1 MDSELYHSGVKGM
14 KWGIRRYQNAD
25 GTLMEEGR
33 ARYGANSYQEMS
45 PSQQANFNKDMT
57 ERSDKLKRNTAIGV
71 GLAATAASAAG
82 LAWYLTKRKEH
93 GKRVLAGKKAA
104 ETMKAFETIRVNDVD
119 AGILRTGSNAVTGIL
134 GNGFAVTFRRK
145 RL

>member
-1 MDSELYHSGVKGM
+1 MDNKLYHSGVKGM

-25 GTLMEEGR
+25 GTLTEEGR

-45 PSQQANFNKDMT
+45 LSQRANFNKDMT
-57 ERSDKLKRNTAIGV
+57 KRSDKLKRNTAIGV

-104 ETMKAFETIRVNDVD
+104 ETRKAFETIRVKDVN
-119 AGILRTGSNAVTGIL
+119 AALLQTGSNSVAKLL
-134 GNGFAVTFRRK
+134 GKGFTATFK
-145 RL
+145 RPK

>member
-25 GTLMEEGR
+25 GTLTEEGR

-45 PSQQANFNKDMT
+45 PSQRANFNKDMT
-57 ERSDKLKRNTAIGV
+57 TRSDKLKRNTAIGV
-71 GLAATAASAAG
+71 VLAATAASAAG

-104 ETMKAFETIRVNDVD
+104 ETRKAFETIRVKDVN
-119 AGILRTGSNAVTGIL
+119 AALLQTGSNSVAKLL
-134 GNGFAVTFRRK
+134 GKGFTATFK
-145 RL
+145 RPK

>member
-1 MDSELYHSGVKGM
+1 MDSKLYHSGVKGM

-25 GTLMEEGR
+25 GTLTEEGR
-33 ARYGANSYQEMS
+33 ARYGADSYQEMS

-57 ERSDKLKRNTAIGV
+57 ERSDKLKRNTAIGI

-104 ETMKAFETIRVNDVD
+104 ETRKAFETIRVKDVN
-119 AGILRTGSNAVTGIL
+119 AALLQTGSNSVAKLL
-134 GNGFAVTFRRK
+134 GKGFTATFK
-145 RL
+145 RPK

>member
-1 MDSELYHSGVKGM
+1 MDSKLYHSGVKGM

-25 GTLMEEGR
+25 GTLTEEGR

-45 PSQQANFNKDMT
+45 PSQRANFNKDMT

-104 ETMKAFETIRVNDVD
+104 ETRKAFETIRVKDVN
-119 AGILRTGSNAVTGIL
+119 AALLQTGSNSVAKLL
-134 GNGFAVTFRRK
+134 GKGFTATFK
-145 RL
+145 RPK

>member
-1 MDSELYHSGVKGM
+1 MDSKLYHSGVKGM

-25 GTLMEEGR
+25 GTLTEEGR

-45 PSQQANFNKDMT
+45 PFQRANFDKDMT
-57 ERSDKLKRNTAIGV
+57 TRSDKLKRNTAIGV

-104 ETMKAFETIRVNDVD
+104 ETRKAFETIRVKDVN
-119 AGILRTGSNAVTGIL
+119 AALLQTGSNSVAKLL
-134 GNGFAVTFRRK
+134 GKGFTATFK
-145 RL
+145 RPK

>member
-25 GTLMEEGR
+25 GTLTEEGR
-33 ARYGANSYQEMS
+33 ARYGADSYQEMP

-104 ETMKAFETIRVNDVD
+104 ETRKAFETIRVKDVN
-119 AGILRTGSNAVTGIL
+119 AALLQTGSNSVAKLL
-134 GNGFAVTFRRK
+134 GKGFTATFK
-145 RL
+145 RPK

>member
-1 MDSELYHSGVKGM
+1 MDSKLYHSGVKGM

-25 GTLMEEGR
+25 GTLTEEGR
-33 ARYGANSYQEMS
+33 ARYGADSYQEMS

-82 LAWYLTKRKEH
+82 LAWYLAKRKEH

-104 ETMKAFETIRVNDVD
+104 ETRKAFETIRVKDVN
-119 AGILRTGSNAVTGIL
+119 AALLQTGSNSVAKLL
-134 GNGFAVTFRRK
+134 GKGFTATFK
-145 RL
+145 RPK

>member
-1 MDSELYHSGVKGM
+1 MDSKLYHSGVKGM

-25 GTLMEEGR
+25 GTLTEEGR

-45 PSQQANFNKDMT
+45 PSQRANFDKDMT
-57 ERSDKLKRNTAIGV
+57 TRSDKLKRNTAIGV

-104 ETMKAFETIRVNDVD
+104 ETRKAFETIRVKDVN
-119 AGILRTGSNAVTGIL
+119 AALLHTGSDSVAKIL
-134 GNGFAVTFRRK
+134 GKGFTATFK
-145 RL
+145 RPK

>member
-1 MDSELYHSGVKGM
+1 MDSKMYHSGVKGM

-25 GTLMEEGR
+25 GTLTEEGR
-33 ARYGANSYQEMS
+33 ARYGADSYQEMS

-57 ERSDKLKRNTAIGV
+57 ERSDKLKRNTAIGI

-104 ETMKAFETIRVNDVD
+104 ETRKAFETIRVKDVN
-119 AGILRTGSNAVTGIL
+119 AALLQTGSNSVAKLL
-134 GNGFAVTFRRK
+134 GKGFTATFK
-145 RL
+145 RPK

>member
-1 MDSELYHSGVKGM
+1 MDSKLYHSGVKGM

-25 GTLMEEGR
+25 GTLTEEGR

-45 PSQQANFNKDMT
+45 PSQRANFDKDMT
-57 ERSDKLKRNTAIGV
+57 TRSDKLKRNTAIGV
-71 GLAATAASAAG
+71 GLAAG

-104 ETMKAFETIRVNDVD
+104 ETRKAFETIRVKDVN
-119 AGILRTGSNAVTGIL
+119 AALIHTGSDSVAKIL
-134 GNGFAVTFRRK
+134 GKGFTATFK
-145 RL
+145 RPK

>member
-25 GTLMEEGR
+25 GTLTEEGR

-45 PSQQANFNKDMT
+45 PSQRANFNKDMT
-57 ERSDKLKRNTAIGV
+57 IRSDKLKRNTAIGV

-104 ETMKAFETIRVNDVD
+104 ETRKAFETIRVKDVN
-119 AGILRTGSNAVTGIL
+119 AALLQTGSNSVAKLL
-134 GNGFAVTFRRK
+134 GKGFTATFK
-145 RL
+145 RPK

>member
-1 MDSELYHSGVKGM
+1 MDSKLYHSGVKGM

-25 GTLMEEGR
+25 GTLTEEGR
-33 ARYGANSYQEMS
+33 ARYGADSYQEMS
-45 PSQQANFNKDMT
+45 PSQRANFNKDMT

-104 ETMKAFETIRVNDVD
+104 ETRKAFETIRVKDVN
-119 AGILRTGSNAVTGIL
+119 AALLQTGSNSVAKLL
-134 GNGFAVTFRRK
+134 GKGFTATFK
-145 RL
+145 RPK

>member
-1 MDSELYHSGVKGM
+1 MDSKLYHSGVKGM

-25 GTLMEEGR
+25 GTLTEEGR

-45 PSQQANFNKDMT
+45 PSQRANFDKDMT
-57 ERSDKLKRNTAIGV
+57 TRSDKLKRNTAIGV

-104 ETMKAFETIRVNDVD
+104 ETRKAFETIRVKDVN
-119 AGILRTGSNAVTGIL
+119 AALIHTGSDSVAKIL
-134 GNGFAVTFRRK
+134 GKGFTATFK
-145 RL
+145 RPK

>member
-1 MDSELYHSGVKGM
+1 MDSKLYHSGVKGM

-25 GTLMEEGR
+25 GTLTEEGR

-45 PSQQANFNKDMT
+45 PSQRANFDKDMT
-57 ERSDKLKRNTAIGV
+57 IRSDKLKRNTAIGV

-104 ETMKAFETIRVNDVD
+104 ETRKAFETIRVKDVN
-119 AGILRTGSNAVTGIL
+119 AALIHTGSDSVAKIL
-134 GNGFAVTFRRK
+134 GKGFTATFK
-145 RL
+145 RPK

>member
-1 MDSELYHSGVKGM
+1 MNSKLYHSGVKGM

-25 GTLMEEGR
+25 GTLTEEGR

-45 PSQQANFNKDMT
+45 PSQRANFDKDMT
-57 ERSDKLKRNTAIGV
+57 TRSDKLKQNTAIGV

-104 ETMKAFETIRVNDVD
+104 ETRKAFETIRVKDVN
-119 AGILRTGSNAVTGIL
+119 AALLQTGSNSVAKLL
-134 GNGFAVTFRRK
+134 GKGFTATFK
-145 RL
+145 RPK

>member
-25 GTLMEEGR
+25 GTLTEEGR
-33 ARYGANSYQEMS
+33 ARYGADSYQEMS
-45 PSQQANFNKDMT
+45 PSQRANFDKDMT
-57 ERSDKLKRNTAIGV
+57 TRSDKLKRNTAIGV

-104 ETMKAFETIRVNDVD
+104 ETRKAFETIRVKDVN
-119 AGILRTGSNAVTGIL
+119 AALIHTGSDSVAKIL
-134 GNGFAVTFRRK
+134 GKGFTATFK
-145 RL
+145 RPK

>member
-25 GTLMEEGR
+25 GTLTEEGR

-45 PSQQANFNKDMT
+45 PSQRANFNKDMT
-57 ERSDKLKRNTAIGV
+57 TRSDKLKRNTAIGV

-104 ETMKAFETIRVNDVD
+104 ETRKAFETIRVKDVN
-119 AGILRTGSNAVTGIL
+119 AALLQTGSNSVAKLL
-134 GNGFAVTFRRK
+134 GKGFTATFK
-145 RL
+145 RPK

>member
-25 GTLMEEGR
+25 GTLTEEGR

-45 PSQQANFNKDMT
+45 PSQRANFDKDMT
-57 ERSDKLKRNTAIGV
+57 TRSDKLKRNTAIGV

-104 ETMKAFETIRVNDVD
+104 ETRKAFETIRVKDVN
-119 AGILRTGSNAVTGIL
+119 AALIHTGSDSVAKIL
-134 GNGFAVTFRRK
+134 GKGFTATFK
-145 RL
+145 RPK

>member
-1 MDSELYHSGVKGM
+1 MDSKLYHSGVKGM

-25 GTLMEEGR
+25 GTLTEEGR

-45 PSQQANFNKDMT
+45 PSQRANFNKDMT
-57 ERSDKLKRNTAIGV
+57 TRSDKLKRNTAIGV

-104 ETMKAFETIRVNDVD
+104 ETRKAFETIRVKDVN
-119 AGILRTGSNAVTGIL
+119 AALIHTGSDSVAKIL
-134 GNGFAVTFRRK
+134 GKGFTATFK
-145 RL
+145 RPK

>member
-1 MDSELYHSGVKGM
+1 MDSKLYHSGVKGM

-25 GTLMEEGR
+25 GTLTEEGR

-45 PSQQANFNKDMT
+45 PSQRANFNKDMT

-93 GKRVLAGKKAA
+93 GKRVLASKKAA
-104 ETMKAFETIRVNDVD
+104 ETRKAFETIRVKDVN
-119 AGILRTGSNAVTGIL
+119 AALLHTGSDSVAKLL
-134 GNGFAVTFRRK
+134 GKGFTATFRRPK
-145 RL
+145 

>member
-1 MDSELYHSGVKGM
+1 MDSKLYHSGVKGM

-25 GTLMEEGR
+25 GTLTEEGR

-45 PSQQANFNKDMT
+45 PSQRANFDKDMT
-57 ERSDKLKRNTAIGV
+57 TRSDKLKRNTAIGV

-104 ETMKAFETIRVNDVD
+104 ETRKAFETIRVKNVN
-119 AGILRTGSNAVTGIL
+119 AALLQTGSNSVAKVL
-134 GNGFAVTFRRK
+134 GKGFTATFK
-145 RL
+145 RAK

>member
-25 GTLMEEGR
+25 GTLTEEGR

-45 PSQQANFNKDMT
+45 PSQRANFNKDMT
-57 ERSDKLKRNTAIGV
+57 TRSDKLKRNTAIGV

-104 ETMKAFETIRVNDVD
+104 ETRKAFETIRVKDVN
-119 AGILRTGSNAVTGIL
+119 AALIHTGSDSVAKIL
-134 GNGFAVTFRRK
+134 GKGFTATFK
-145 RL
+145 RPK

>member
-25 GTLMEEGR
+25 GTLTEEGR

-45 PSQQANFNKDMT
+45 PSQRANFNKDMT
-57 ERSDKLKRNTAIGV
+57 TRSDKLKRNTAIGV

-93 GKRVLAGKKAA
+93 DKRVLAGKKAA
-104 ETMKAFETIRVNDVD
+104 ETRKAFETIRVKDVN
-119 AGILRTGSNAVTGIL
+119 AALLQTGSNSVAKLL
-134 GNGFAVTFRRK
+134 GKGFTATFK
-145 RL
+145 RPK

>member
-1 MDSELYHSGVKGM
+1 MDSKLYHSGVKGM

-25 GTLMEEGR
+25 GTLTEEGR

-104 ETMKAFETIRVNDVD
+104 ETRKAFETIRVKNVN
-119 AGILRTGSNAVTGIL
+119 AALLQTGSNSVAKLL
-134 GNGFAVTFRRK
+134 GKGFTATFK
-145 RL
+145 RPK

>member
-1 MDSELYHSGVKGM
+1 MDSKLYHSGVKGM

-25 GTLMEEGR
+25 GTLTEEGR
-33 ARYGANSYQEMS
+33 ARYGADSYQKMS

-57 ERSDKLKRNTAIGV
+57 ERSDKLKRNTAIGI

-104 ETMKAFETIRVNDVD
+104 ETRKAFETIRVKDVN
-119 AGILRTGSNAVTGIL
+119 AALLQTGSNSVAKLL
-134 GNGFAVTFRRK
+134 GKGFTATFK
-145 RL
+145 RPK

>member
-1 MDSELYHSGVKGM
+1 MDSKLYHSGVKGM

-25 GTLMEEGR
+25 GTLTEEGR

-45 PSQQANFNKDMT
+45 PSQRANFNKDMT
-57 ERSDKLKRNTAIGV
+57 TRSDKLKRNTAIGV

-104 ETMKAFETIRVNDVD
+104 ETRKAFETIRVKDVN
-119 AGILRTGSNAVTGIL
+119 AALLQTGSNSVAKLL
-134 GNGFAVTFRRK
+134 GKGFTATFK
-145 RL
+145 RPK

>member
-25 GTLMEEGR
+25 GTLTEEGR
-33 ARYGANSYQEMS
+33 ARYGADSYQEMS

-104 ETMKAFETIRVNDVD
+104 ETRKAFETIRVKDVN
-119 AGILRTGSNAVTGIL
+119 AALLQTGSNSVAKLL
-134 GNGFAVTFRRK
+134 GKGFTATFK
-145 RL
+145 RPK

>member
-25 GTLMEEGR
+25 GTLTEEGR
-33 ARYGANSYQEMS
+33 ARYGADSYQEMS
-45 PSQQANFNKDMT
+45 PSQRANFDKDMT
-57 ERSDKLKRNTAIGV
+57 TRSDKLKRNTAV
-71 GLAATAASAAG
+71 GAGIAVTAAAAAG
-82 LAWYLTKRKEH
+82 LAYFLARRKEH
-93 GKRVLAGKKAA
+93 SKRVLAGK
-104 ETMKAFETIRVNDVD
+104 KAFETIRVNDVD

>member
-25 GTLMEEGR
+25 GTLTEEGR

-45 PSQQANFNKDMT
+45 PSQRANFNKDMT
-57 ERSDKLKRNTAIGV
+57 TRSDKLKRNTAIGV

-104 ETMKAFETIRVNDVD
+104 ETRKAFETIRVIDVN
-119 AGILRTGSNAVTGIL
+119 AALLQTGSNSVAKLL
-134 GNGFAVTFRRK
+134 GKGFTATFK
-145 RL
+145 RPK

>member
-1 MDSELYHSGVKGM
+1 MDSKLYHSGVKGM

-25 GTLMEEGR
+25 GTLTEEGR
-33 ARYGANSYQEMS
+33 ARYGTNSYQEMS
-45 PSQQANFNKDMT
+45 PSQRANFNKDMT

-104 ETMKAFETIRVNDVD
+104 ETRKVFETIRVKDVN
-119 AGILRTGSNAVTGIL
+119 AALLQTGSNSVAKLL
-134 GNGFAVTFRRK
+134 GKGFTATFK
-145 RL
+145 RPK

>member
-1 MDSELYHSGVKGM
+1 M

-25 GTLMEEGR
+25 GTLTEEGR

-45 PSQQANFNKDMT
+45 PSQRANFNKDMT
-57 ERSDKLKRNTAIGV
+57 TRSDKLKRNTAIGV

-104 ETMKAFETIRVNDVD
+104 ETRKAFETIRVKDVN
-119 AGILRTGSNAVTGIL
+119 AALLQTGSNSVAKLL
-134 GNGFAVTFRRK
+134 GKGFTATFK
-145 RL
+145 RPK

>member
-1 MDSELYHSGVKGM
+1 MDSKLYHSGVKGM

-25 GTLMEEGR
+25 GTLTEEGR
-33 ARYGANSYQEMS
+33 ARYGADSYQEMS
-45 PSQQANFNKDMT
+45 PSQRANFDKDMT
-57 ERSDKLKRNTAIGV
+57 TRSDKLKRNTAIGV

-104 ETMKAFETIRVNDVD
+104 ETRKAFETIRVKDVN
-119 AGILRTGSNAVTGIL
+119 AALIHTGSDSVAKIL
-134 GNGFAVTFRRK
+134 GKGFTATFK
-145 RL
+145 RPK

>member
-1 MDSELYHSGVKGM
+1 MDSKLYHSGVKGM

-25 GTLMEEGR
+25 GTLTEEGR
-33 ARYGANSYQEMS
+33 ARYGVNSYQEMS
-45 PSQQANFNKDMT
+45 TSQRANFNKDMT

-71 GLAATAASAAG
+71 GLAATAESAAG

-104 ETMKAFETIRVNDVD
+104 ETRKAFETIRVKDVN
-119 AGILRTGSNAVTGIL
+119 AALLHTGSDSVAKLL
-134 GNGFAVTFRRK
+134 GKGFTATFRRPK
-145 RL
+145 